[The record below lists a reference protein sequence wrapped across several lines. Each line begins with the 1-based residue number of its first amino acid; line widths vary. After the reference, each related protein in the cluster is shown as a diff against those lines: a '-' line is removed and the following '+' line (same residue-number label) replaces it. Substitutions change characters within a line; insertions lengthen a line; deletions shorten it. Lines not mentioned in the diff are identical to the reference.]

1 MDIVVFCLIT
11 MTFML
16 LPTGTAPPLVAVIL
30 AFLAW
35 FVSGAW
41 QNIGNIVRQS
51 WFWPAIPFFVLPWV
65 GLAYSQNLD
74 LGMDYAMKTKYWAV
88 LFITAGI
95 CMDDTRTLL
104 LVGALWLGLFSG
116 AILALAQLLGAI
128 PLLKSDFPGF
138 GTVHTFLSM
147 YLIIG
152 ILMAGFYF
160 RTTRNVKAKAIIL
173 VLIFLFV
180 IHLALLKGRS
190 GYLIFALMT
199 PVVAGDLM
207 HRFSLKIKSAAAIA
221 LVLCLA
227 LSPVVRNTVTHTIDT
242 LQANKEKA
250 LKGEDIAEMP
260 RFYIVKQ
267 TLDAMRQNPFM
278 GIGTGSLTEFTRP
291 HGHVVTHPHNTFLYM
306 GVSFGLPGI
315 LACFWLLWTMC
326 KISWDSRHTPLGYF
340 VLSTCVVLFLG
351 GMFDTHILNTGTLLM
366 FSLAYGFLGQLV
378 KPA

>member
-1 MDIVVFCLIT
+1 MMF
-11 MTFML
+11 
-16 LPTGTAPPLVAVIL
+16 PTGTAPPLVVVIL

-35 FVSGAW
+35 LVSGAW

-51 WFWPAIPFFVLPWV
+51 WFWPVIPFFVLPWV

-74 LGMDYAMKTKYWAV
+74 IGMDYAMKTKYWAL

-95 CMDDTRTLL
+95 CMDGTRTLL

-116 AILALAQLLGAI
+116 AILAVAQLLGVI
-128 PLLKSDFPGF
+128 PLLKPGFPGF
-138 GTVHTFLSM
+138 GIVHTFLSM

-160 RTTRNVKAKAIIL
+160 RTIRDVKVKAIIL

-180 IHLALLKGRS
+180 IHLALLKGRA
-190 GYLIFALMT
+190 GYLIFALMA

-207 HRFSLKIKSAAAIA
+207 HRFSLKMKSAAAIA

-227 LSPVVRNTVTHTIDT
+227 LSPVVRDTVIQTIDT
-242 LQANKEKA
+242 LQTNKEKA

-260 RFYIVKQ
+260 RFYFVKQ
-267 TLDAMRQNPFM
+267 SLDAMRQNPIM
-278 GIGTGSLTEFTRP
+278 GIGTGSITEFTRP
-291 HGHVVTHPHNTFLYM
+291 HGHVVNHPHNTFLYM

-315 LACFWLLWTMC
+315 LAYFWLFWVMC
-326 KISWDSRHTPLGYF
+326 KISWGSRHTPLGYF

-351 GMFDTHILNTGTLLM
+351 GMFDTHLLNTGTLLM
-366 FSLAYGFLGQLV
+366 FSLTYGFLGQLA
-378 KPA
+378 KPV